1 MLVEITELYGN
12 VLGLPTGGREGVS
25 QWHSVSEQGATGM
38 SGEQSVVVTG
48 VSTGIG
54 WGSCKVL
61 LAKGFTVF
69 GSVRRKVDA
78 DRLQSEFGD
87 AFIPLIMDVT
97 DKQAVEQAAARVSAG
112 LGSATLTGLV
122 NNAGVAVPGPLLH
135 LPLEE
140 YRRQLEVNLVAQ
152 LSVTQAFAPILGADT
167 KRKGQPG
174 RIVNISSTAGK
185 IGLPFLGAYVASKH
199 ALEGMSESLRRELMV
214 YGIDVIVIVPG
225 SVVTAIWDKGE
236 AEDLS
241 MYQGTDYAGTV
252 ERFRRFMISEGR
264 NGLSPDRLGQTV
276 YTALTARYPKTSYT
290 AIPQRLK
297 NWSLPL
303 SLPKRLVDKMIAKQL
318 NLTLVRAKT
327 RP

>member
-1 MLVEITELYGN
+1 LV
-12 VLGLPTGGREGVS
+12 
-25 QWHSVSEQGATGM
+25 
-38 SGEQSVVVTG
+38 
-48 VSTGIG
+48 
-54 WGSCKVL
+54 
-61 LAKGFTVF
+61 
-69 GSVRRKVDA
+69 
-78 DRLQSEFGD
+78 
-87 AFIPLIMDVT
+87 
-97 DKQAVEQAAARVSAG
+97 
-112 LGSATLTGLV
+112 TLTGLV

-152 LSVTQAFAPILGADT
+152 LSVTQAFAPLLGADT

-199 ALEGMSESLRRELMV
+199 ALEGMSESLRRELMI

-241 MYQGTDYAGTV
+241 MYQGTDYAAIG
-252 ERFRRFMISEGR
+252 ERFRRLMITEGR

-276 YTALTARYPKTSYT
+276 YTALTAR
-290 AIPQRLK
+290 
-297 NWSLPL
+297 
-303 SLPKRLVDKMIAKQL
+303 
-318 NLTLVRAKT
+318 
-327 RP
+327 RPRERDGSESNMSSTW